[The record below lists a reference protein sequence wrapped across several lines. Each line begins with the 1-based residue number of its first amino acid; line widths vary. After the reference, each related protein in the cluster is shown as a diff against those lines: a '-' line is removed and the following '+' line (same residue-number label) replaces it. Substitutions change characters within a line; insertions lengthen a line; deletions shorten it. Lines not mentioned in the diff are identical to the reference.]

1 MMRKTNLL
9 ALVVHLD
16 LIFGMGKKAIRKV
29 IFDTLECDSRILGKC
44 CPWQRHI
51 LVLVGGYSRVVRSF
65 FFQLFVIHCCW
76 ASGETDRVFCLGKGD
91 SERTNSLT
99 SRNKFIIR
107 RKAFQHVGEVYV

>member
-76 ASGETDRVFCLGKGD
+76 AAHLDQEGSQRPGRLQQIPVIVSVLCG
-91 SERTNSLT
+91 S
-99 SRNKFIIR
+99 
-107 RKAFQHVGEVYV
+107 